1 MTATDPR
8 MTADPVAAARR
19 AVEAAEPEFGRYF
32 LIHFLGLSI
41 AYADDEQSCTVAL
54 PFAPHLCNAAG
65 VVHGGVLSTV
75 LDISM
80 GHACH
85 RFLSAGTTID
95 MEMHFHR
102 AVRTDAVCTGRSCTA
117 AGASFTWSRGCTT
130 TADASPPRPPVR
142 GSDTT
147 PRNNHQHHHST
158 RRTCMRLKS
167 TARH

>member
-8 MTADPVAAARR
+8 MIADPVAAARR
-19 AVEAAEPEFGRYF
+19 AVEVATPEFGRYF

-41 AYADDEQSCTVAL
+41 AYSDGEQSCTVTL

-80 GHACH
+80 GHTCN

-95 MEMHFHR
+95 MEIHFHR
-102 AVRTDAVCTGRSCTA
+102 AVRTDAVCTGRILHGGRRIVHLESRMFDDRGRLA
-117 AGASFTWSRGCTT
+117 ASAT
-130 TADASPPRPPVR
+130 
-142 GSDTT
+142 GSWF
-147 PRNNHQHHHST
+147 
-158 RRTCMRLKS
+158 
-167 TARH
+167 RHEAT